1 MGNLTFVL
9 MGSEFQ
15 CHCETIYTVTFIG
28 ATRGAVVR
36 TEGILMNIVVFG
48 MGYVGIPAAALFA
61 DVPGFNVTGV
71 QRRSK
76 RSGWKIDAL
85 NRGVNPI
92 GGDEPG
98 LAELLKRVHDKGSF
112 RVTDDP
118 GVVEDADAV
127 LIDVQTP
134 TESDHRPRYESL
146 KAVSRQVGERMKPG
160 TLVCI
165 ESTVAPGTTQ
175 NVVRPILE
183 EASKMEAG
191 RDFFL
196 AFAYERVMV
205 GRLLFNITDLPRIVG
220 GIDERSTKKAV
231 ELYGNIV
238 KAELHPTDSLTAEV
252 AKTVENT
259 YRDVN
264 IAFANEV
271 AMICESL
278 GINAY
283 RVRELVNTLPNIPS
297 DPAKNPIRN
306 MHVPGSGVGG
316 HCLPKDSWLLK
327 YGLDTY
333 GNFSVEPKII
343 VASRELNDWMPVH
356 MVDLL
361 EEELAKHDTPLSG
374 SRIVVL
380 GLAFLPDSDDT
391 RNTPTYAMDR
401 ELRDRGAEVVIH
413 DTLVEADEGVDNLTN
428 NLWDALEGADGV
440 ILSTAH
446 NQYGDLDLY
455 KLHSTMHTPV
465 LIDGRNLW
473 STEAAVTAGFSYRC
487 VGQG

>member
-1 MGNLTFVL
+1 MK
-9 MGSEFQ
+9 
-15 CHCETIYTVTFIG
+15 
-28 ATRGAVVR
+28 
-36 TEGILMNIVVFG
+36 IVVFG

-61 DVPGFNVTGV
+61 DVPGFHVTGV

-85 NRGVNPI
+85 NQGQNPI

-98 LAELLKRVHDKGSF
+98 LAELLQRVHQKGSF
-112 RVTDDP
+112 NVTDDLA
-118 GVVEDADAV
+118 VVKEADAV

-134 TESDHRPRYESL
+134 TEADHQPRYESL
-146 KAVSRQVGERMKPG
+146 KTVSRQVGKLMRPG

-175 NVVRPILE
+175 NMVQPILE
-183 EASKMEAG
+183 EESGLASGK
-191 RDFFL
+191 DFSL

-205 GRLLFNITDLPRIVG
+205 GRLLYNITNLPRIVG
-220 GIDERSTKKAV
+220 GVDKRSTERAV
-231 ELYGNIV
+231 ELYRHIV
-238 KAELHPTDSLTAEV
+238 KAELHSTDALTAEV

-264 IAFANEV
+264 IAYANEV
-271 AMICESL
+271 ALICESL
-278 GINAY
+278 GIDVF
-283 RVRELVNTLPNIPS
+283 RVRELVNTLPNLPG

-327 YGLDTY
+327 YGLDKY
-333 GNFSVEPKII
+333 GKFPVNPKLI

-356 MVDLL
+356 MVEMLQ
-361 EEELAKHDTPLSG
+361 EELEKHDVPLAG
-374 SRIVVL
+374 AKIAVL

-391 RNTPTYAMDR
+391 RNTPTYAMDQTLR
-401 ELRDRGAEVVIH
+401 ERGADVIIH
-413 DTLVEADEGVDNLTN
+413 DTLVQSDEGVDNLTN
-428 NLWDALEGADGV
+428 DLWSALEGADGV
-440 ILSTAH
+440 LLSTAH
-446 NQYGDLDLY
+446 EEYGKLDFVRLQ
-455 KLHSTMHTPV
+455 KAMHTPV

-473 STEAAVTAGFSYRC
+473 SREVTVAAGLTYRC
-487 VGQG
+487 VGKGNK